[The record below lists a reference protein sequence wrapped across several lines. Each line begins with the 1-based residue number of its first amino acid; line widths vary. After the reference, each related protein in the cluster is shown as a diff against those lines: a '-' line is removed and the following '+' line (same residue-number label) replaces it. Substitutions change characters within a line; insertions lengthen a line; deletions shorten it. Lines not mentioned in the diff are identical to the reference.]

1 MQFYVESI
9 FPTVIG
15 RTVIDEVDLSVLNR
29 VKKYEYRQ
37 LDNDFNSNASI
48 SVRLNI
54 LDDFPDIKKYI
65 LSIFNDYIKN
75 VYKYE
80 NEFVMTTSWST
91 RVKPNITTTSHNHK
105 NSMFSGVLYLESKN
119 ISPILFESNPIPS
132 SFSIEPSEFNDFNCE
147 SWIVKPSPW
156 EIIFFPSH
164 IKHNICKNESDEDR
178 FSIAM
183 NFLPIGV
190 YGKNDSTV
198 NISFN
203 QEYKLQQFQNRQR
216 RH

>member
-9 FPTVIG
+9 FPTIIG

-29 VKKYEYRQ
+29 VKKYKYRQ
-37 LDNDFNSNASI
+37 LDNDFNSSASI

-54 LDDFPDIKKYI
+54 LDDFPDIKKNI

-75 VYKYE
+75 IYKYE
-80 NEFVMTTSWST
+80 NDFVMSTSWST
-91 RVKPNITTTSHNHK
+91 RVKPNTTTTSHNHK
-105 NSMFSGVLYLESKN
+105 NSMFTGVLYLKSKN
-119 ISPILFESNPIPS
+119 ISPILFEQNPILS
-132 SFSIEPSEFNDFNCE
+132 SFSIEPSEFNDFNYE
-147 SWIVKPSPW
+147 SWIVKPSSW

-164 IKHNICKNESDEDR
+164 IKHNICRNESDEDR

-183 NFLPIGV
+183 NFLPIGI
-190 YGKNDSTV
+190 YGKDDSTV

-203 QEYKLQQFQNRQR
+203 QE
-216 RH
+216 

>member
-1 MQFYVESI
+1 MKFYLESI

-15 RTVIDEVDLSVLNR
+15 RAVINEVDLSVLNN

-37 LDNDFNSNASI
+37 LDNDFNSSAAI

-91 RVKPNITTTSHNHK
+91 
-105 NSMFSGVLYLESKN
+105 E
-119 ISPILFESNPIPS
+119 
-132 SFSIEPSEFNDFNCE
+132 
-147 SWIVKPSPW
+147 
-156 EIIFFPSH
+156 
-164 IKHNICKNESDEDR
+164 
-178 FSIAM
+178 
-183 NFLPIGV
+183 
-190 YGKNDSTV
+190 
-198 NISFN
+198 
-203 QEYKLQQFQNRQR
+203 
-216 RH
+216 

>member
-9 FPTVIG
+9 FPTIIG
-15 RTVIDEVDLSVLNR
+15 RTVINEVDLSVLNR
-29 VKKYEYRQ
+29 VKKYKYRQ
-37 LDNDFNSNASI
+37 LDNDFNSSASI

-75 VYKYE
+75 IYKYE
-80 NEFVMTTSWST
+80 NDFVMSTSWST
-91 RVKPNITTTSHNHK
+91 RVKPNTTTTSHNHK
-105 NSMFSGVLYLESKN
+105 NSMFTGVLYLKSKN
-119 ISPILFESNPIPS
+119 ISPILFEPNPILS
-132 SFSIEPSEFNDFNCE
+132 SFLIEPSEFNDVNYE
-147 SWIVKPSPW
+147 SWIVKPSSW

-164 IKHNICKNESDEDR
+164 IKHNICRNESDEDR

-183 NFLPIGV
+183 NFLPIGI
-190 YGKNDSTV
+190 YGKGDSTV

-203 QEYKLQQFQNRQR
+203 
-216 RH
+216 

>member
-9 FPTVIG
+9 FPTIIG
-15 RTVIDEVDLSVLNR
+15 RTVINEVDLSVLNR
-29 VKKYEYRQ
+29 VKKYKYRQ
-37 LDNDFNSNASI
+37 LDNDFNSSASI

-75 VYKYE
+75 IYKYE
-80 NEFVMTTSWST
+80 NDFVMSTSWST
-91 RVKPNITTTSHNHK
+91 RVKPNTTTTSHNHK
-105 NSMFSGVLYLESKN
+105 NSMFTGVLYLKSKN
-119 ISPILFESNPIPS
+119 ISPILFEPNPILS
-132 SFSIEPSEFNDFNCE
+132 SFLIEPSEFNDVNYE
-147 SWIVKPSPW
+147 SWIVKPSSW

-164 IKHNICKNESDEDR
+164 IKHNICRNESDEDR

-183 NFLPIGV
+183 NFLPIGI
-190 YGKNDSTV
+190 YGKDDSTV

-203 QEYKLQQFQNRQR
+203 QE
-216 RH
+216 

>member
-9 FPTVIG
+9 FPTIIG
-15 RTVIDEVDLSVLNR
+15 RTVINEVDLSVLNR
-29 VKKYEYRQ
+29 VKKYKYRQ
-37 LDNDFNSNASI
+37 LDNDFNSSASI

-75 VYKYE
+75 IYKYE
-80 NEFVMTTSWST
+80 NDFVMSTSWST
-91 RVKPNITTTSHNHK
+91 RVKPNTTTTSHNHK
-105 NSMFSGVLYLESKN
+105 NSMFTGVLYLKSKN
-119 ISPILFESNPIPS
+119 ISPILFEPNPILS
-132 SFSIEPSEFNDFNCE
+132 SFLIEPSEFNDVNYE
-147 SWIVKPSPW
+147 SWIVKPSSW

-164 IKHNICKNESDEDR
+164 IKHNICRNESDEDR

-183 NFLPIGV
+183 NFLPIGI
-190 YGKNDSTV
+190 YGKDDSTV

-203 QEYKLQQFQNRQR
+203 
-216 RH
+216 